1 MGTTQ
6 RQSPY
11 YTQLTSNISWPPQPG
26 VRGVSVLQVSLLPY
40 QKQCE
45 KTQKRMR
52 FHLKLKNIHKN
63 IITCQHWPSPHSFAI
78 GWKKKRKWFYIL
90 FFDVDSI
97 LKGGEKGTDC
107 ALNKWKLMTCQ
118 MRANTIW
125 KMYLLGKLPHYI
137 EIWME
142 SNETNFH
149 YLHVFLFQLLL
160 DMNHFPYIRL
170 TPKVCVFCLWL
181 GTALAI
187 VSI

>member
-1 MGTTQ
+1 MNTWQ
-6 RQSPY
+6 HPLSNKFVSYQISRCFLSFPQSD
-11 YTQLTSNISWPPQPG
+11 
-26 VRGVSVLQVSLLPY
+26 LL
-40 QKQCE
+40 
-45 KTQKRMR
+45 
-52 FHLKLKNIHKN
+52 I
-63 IITCQHWPSPHSFAI
+63 IITLNSK
-78 GWKKKRKWFYIL
+78 KKKRKWFYIL